1 MGYIMDLRKELPN
14 PHRPLIMCSA
24 GIIIIDKNAT
34 TVTMNFLIYITYYK
48 Y

>member
-1 MGYIMDLRKELPN
+1 
-14 PHRPLIMCSA
+14 
-24 GIIIIDKNAT
+24 IIIIDKNAT

>member
-1 MGYIMDLRKELPN
+1 IGAM
-14 PHRPLIMCSA
+14 
-24 GIIIIDKNAT
+24 IIIDKNAT

>member
-1 MGYIMDLRKELPN
+1 
-14 PHRPLIMCSA
+14 
-24 GIIIIDKNAT
+24 IIIDKNAT

>member
-1 MGYIMDLRKELPN
+1 MNGLNSVIG
-14 PHRPLIMCSA
+14 A
-24 GIIIIDKNAT
+24 IIIDKNAT

>member
-1 MGYIMDLRKELPN
+1 AM
-14 PHRPLIMCSA
+14 
-24 GIIIIDKNAT
+24 IIIDKNAT

>member
-1 MGYIMDLRKELPN
+1 VIGAM
-14 PHRPLIMCSA
+14 
-24 GIIIIDKNAT
+24 IIIDKNAT

>member
-1 MGYIMDLRKELPN
+1 M
-14 PHRPLIMCSA
+14 
-24 GIIIIDKNAT
+24 IIIDKNAT